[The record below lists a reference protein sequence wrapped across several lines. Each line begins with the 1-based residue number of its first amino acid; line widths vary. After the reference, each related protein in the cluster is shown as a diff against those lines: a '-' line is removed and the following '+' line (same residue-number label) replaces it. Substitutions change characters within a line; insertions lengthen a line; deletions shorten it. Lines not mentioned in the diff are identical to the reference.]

1 MLNDR
6 GNDIID
12 QIIFR
17 ISIVE
22 RERERERLYVLGI
35 DIREKEK
42 DTNNKLV

>member
-42 DTNNKLV
+42 YTNNKLV